1 MHVTKIVACYL
12 LVWQSGQ
19 GDARC
24 GRHGRMRFAEC
35 PTDQFTDQSATATL
49 AMRQACKN
57 ILYTIGNSGYYTFAE
72 SDPSTAP
79 DQMTTTFQGINI
91 GGGVAIAAIEA
102 LAIFLLMRGKKKAQE
117 A

>member
-1 MHVTKIVACYL
+1 
-12 LVWQSGQ
+12 
-19 GDARC
+19 
-24 GRHGRMRFAEC
+24 MRFAEC

>member
-1 MHVTKIVACYL
+1 
-12 LVWQSGQ
+12 
-19 GDARC
+19 
-24 GRHGRMRFAEC
+24 MRFAAC
-35 PTDQFTDQSATATL
+35 RADQFTDQSVTATI

-102 LAIFLLMRGKKKAQE
+102 LAIFLLVRGKKKAQE

>member
-1 MHVTKIVACYL
+1 
-12 LVWQSGQ
+12 
-19 GDARC
+19 
-24 GRHGRMRFAEC
+24 MRFAEC

-91 GGGVAIAAIEA
+91 GGVAIAAIEA
-102 LAIFLLMRGKKKAQE
+102 LAIFLLMRGKKKTQE